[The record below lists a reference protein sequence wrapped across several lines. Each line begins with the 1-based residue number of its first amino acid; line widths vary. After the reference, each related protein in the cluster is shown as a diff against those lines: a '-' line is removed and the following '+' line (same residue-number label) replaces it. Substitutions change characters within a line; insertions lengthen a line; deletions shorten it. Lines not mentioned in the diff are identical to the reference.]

1 MKILHIRDVE
11 LKLLVKKLAE
21 AGDNVDY
28 KSKSLE

>member
-21 AGDNVDY
+21 AGDIADS

>member
-11 LKLLVKKLAE
+11 LKLLVKKLTE
-21 AGDNVDY
+21 AGDIANY